1 MTIFK
6 LVVGTLVWGIAGSA
20 MAVTIEPLG
29 ASVSLPLEGGL
40 LTLAVAGLVAGIRI
54 IQRNKKR

>member
-6 LVVGTLVWGIAGSA
+6 LAVGTMALALAGSA
-20 MAVTIEPLG
+20 MGFEIAPLG
-29 ASVSLPLEGGL
+29 ASTALPLEGGI

-54 IQRNKKR
+54 IKRNNKR